1 VANKYSIFE
10 FLHQLGVYFNSK
22 YDFHNHTLFDVYD
35 ALNYFILE
43 NYKEDKN
50 LQQLMTIDYQLNY
63 KVKPQQRYLPE
74 IDKSLKSEL
83 ILNHKLDHHQYRF
96 VIMECDHECKS
107 YLKNI
112 DTNKYLVVQ
121 YSGTDKPSYFGIN

>member
-1 VANKYSIFE
+1 
-10 FLHQLGVYFNSK
+10 
-22 YDFHNHTLFDVYD
+22 
-35 ALNYFILE
+35 
-43 NYKEDKN
+43 
-50 LQQLMTIDYQLNY
+50 MTIDYQLNY

-96 VIMECDHECKS
+96 VIMECDQECKS

-112 DTNKYLVVQ
+112 DANKYLVVQ